1 MVCAAYLMSK
11 RNNAK
16 AQHREARD
24 QQTAAEILELG
35 APGRNKMRYGH
46 SEATRAKAD
55 DPCKA

>member
-1 MVCAAYLMSK
+1 MSK
-11 RNNAK
+11 RNKAK